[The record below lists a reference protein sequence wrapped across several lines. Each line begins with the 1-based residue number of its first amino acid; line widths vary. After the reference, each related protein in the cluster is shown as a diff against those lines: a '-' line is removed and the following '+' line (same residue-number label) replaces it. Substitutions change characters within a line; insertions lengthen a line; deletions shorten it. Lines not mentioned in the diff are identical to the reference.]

1 MPGRFIKACESGI
14 DQRQHCHRITMEELN
29 QAQRQRVQQ
38 ILLQLQ
44 SDLGDQLNM
53 GKAATEVVELDQTA
67 IGRLSRMDAMQQQRM
82 AVSTRERTAA
92 KLAKVKAA
100 LKALTDN
107 EYGYCRQCDEAIAYP
122 RLLAQPEA
130 NYCLPCQDQAD
141 RQQ

>member
-1 MPGRFIKACESGI
+1 
-14 DQRQHCHRITMEELN
+14 MEELN